1 MDGRSGSSQA
11 AGGRRGR
18 RIREASVG
26 AGRYDLGR
34 CHAFDGAG
42 PDNSIGGDRFRLRMS
57 LQEKRAEEAGMI
69 SLTMPCKKTSAKVNS
84 QRDLALAA

>member
-1 MDGRSGSSQA
+1 MDPGSS
-11 AGGRRGR
+11 RRP
-18 RIREASVG
+18 EALRSSTATRPV
-26 AGRYDLGR
+26 
-34 CHAFDGAG
+34 GAG